1 MVFVVVFSA
10 GSNLL
15 QLALPLYSMQVYDRV
30 LTSGSVA
37 TLVAL
42 SLIVGVAIVAGALL
56 DALRAKLLVR
66 LANVLEL
73 HWRVPL
79 VRAAL
84 CPDRPRLSG
93 GAASLHDLDT
103 VKACVTGPGMAAL
116 ADLPWSLLFTFVIF
130 ALSPLLGWLTVA
142 AGMLLLTLAVVGEAA
157 SGRWSCDAQAQMRAA
172 QRCLDVS
179 LWGQDA
185 VVSMGAEGAVRRRV
199 TQLRDGAASSGS
211 CGLDR
216 SAWCAAA
223 TRGLRS
229 LLQMAI
235 LMTAAW
241 LVLSEQI
248 PAGVIVASSMLFARA
263 LAPIERVA
271 GAYRHLRA
279 ARDSLLL
286 LLRSLV
292 AETDR
297 GRALSLPPLAGHV
310 EVKGLTGRRSPTAAT
325 SLQNV
330 SFGLRAGEVVALLG
344 ATGSGK
350 STLGRL
356 LVGATRPTAG
366 TVRLDGAAVADW
378 DPEHLGRQV
387 GYVSQEPQLLEGT
400 VAEVIARFGPIDD
413 DKVVAAARRVGAHDL
428 ILRLPHGYRTTVGG
442 IGGGLS
448 VGERQYIALARAFYG
463 EPKFLVLDEPTAHLD
478 NNGEQK
484 VLVAIAEAKSG
495 GATVVVVSR
504 LPSLRQMADH
514 LLMLENGRMKFFRP
528 HLELEKHLRPRLVA
542 TDGDAPDPEAP
553 RLGHG

>member
-15 QLALPLYSMQVYDRV
+15 QLALPLYSMQVFDRV
-30 LTSGSVA
+30 LTSGSEA

-42 SLIVGVAIVAGALL
+42 SLIVGVLVVAGTLL
-56 DALRAKLLVR
+56 DALRARLLGR

-73 HWRVPL
+73 HWRDSL
-79 VRAAL
+79 VRATL
-84 CPDRPRLSG
+84 CPDRSRSSG
-93 GAASLHDLDT
+93 RAASLHDLDT
-103 VKACVTGPGMAAL
+103 VKACVTGPGMAVL
-116 ADLPWSLLFTFVIF
+116 ADLPWSLLFTSVIF

-142 AGMLLLTLAVVGEAA
+142 AGLLLLAVAVIGEAL
-157 SGRWSCDAQAQMRAA
+157 SGRWSCDAQAQVRAA

-199 TQLRDGAASSGS
+199 AQLRDAAAGSGS
-211 CGLDR
+211 RALDR
-216 SAWCAAA
+216 SSCCAAA
-223 TRGLRS
+223 ARGLRS

-241 LVLSEQI
+241 LVLSQQI
-248 PAGVIVASSMLFARA
+248 PAGVIVAASMLFVRA
-263 LAPIERVA
+263 LAPVERVA
-271 GAYRHLRA
+271 GTYRHLRA
-279 ARDSLLL
+279 AWDSLFLL
-286 LLRSLV
+286 LQSSAAGV
-292 AETDR
+292 DR

-310 EVKGLTGRRSPTAAT
+310 EVKGLTGRRSPTAAV

-344 ATGSGK
+344 ASGSGK

-356 LVGATRPTAG
+356 LVGAARPTAG
-366 TVRLDGAAVADW
+366 TVRLDGAAVGDW
-378 DPEHLGRQV
+378 DPEQLGRQV

-413 DKVVAAARRVGAHDL
+413 GKVVAAAQRVGAHDL

-442 IGGGLS
+442 AGGGLS
-448 VGERQYIALARAFYG
+448 VGERQRIALARAFYG
-463 EPKFLVLDEPTAHLD
+463 EPTFLVLDEPTAHLD
-478 NNGEQK
+478 NNGEEK
-484 VLVAIAEAKSG
+484 VLAAIAEAKSG
-495 GATVVVVSR
+495 GATVVIVSR
-504 LPSLRQMADH
+504 LLRLRQMADH
-514 LLMLENGRMKFFRP
+514 VLMLENGRMKFFRP
-528 HLELEKHLRPRLVA
+528 QQELEKHLRPRLVA
-542 TDGDAPDPEAP
+542 THVGAPDPEAQ